1 MPRAGKRAYVAIGS
15 GFSCVVGAS
24 HLTNHSSQLSKISS
38 GYIPS
43 SIKNRPN
50 TGDLFGFGCNCE
62 QGVMNCIGAVLPGM
76 LERKKGHIINI
87 SSNAGRKVNKQTNMK
102 NEMENGSLWTV
113 QLSFSS
119 VFHCIK

>member
-1 MPRAGKRAYVAIGS
+1 VGKRAYVAIGS

-50 TGDLFGFGCNCE
+50 TGDLFGFGCKCE

-87 SSNAGRKVNKQTNMK
+87 SSNAGRKVNKQTNK
-102 NEMENGSLWTV
+102 HEKRNGKRVVMDSTACV
-113 QLSFSS
+113 
-119 VFHCIK
+119 